1 MKKLSKSLIV
11 EQKPFQDYERQK
23 IELTPIDLPKL
34 PELKLTK
41 LEKLQIKVNT
51 AQNKIKYG
59 SKFTLNYLKLFKELR
74 MDSSPITTKLGN
86 KAFWLKVIATILAML
101 GFLGIEFDLSP
112 EITEQ
117 IALFLSAGVSL
128 VIGFFFDK
136 KTAEKTQ
143 DKE

>member
-1 MKKLSKSLIV
+1 MKKLSKSLII
-11 EQKPFQDYERQK
+11 EQKPFQDFKKQK
-23 IELTPIDLPKL
+23 IESEKIDLPEL

-41 LEKLQIKVNT
+41 LEKLQIKVNK

-59 SKFTLNYLKLFKELR
+59 SKFTLNYLKLFKDLR

-86 KAFWLKVIATILAML
+86 KAFWLKVIATILALL
-101 GFLGIEFDLSP
+101 GFLGIEFDLAP

-117 IALFLSAGVSL
+117 IALFISAGVSL
-128 VIGFFFDK
+128 VIGFFYDK
-136 KTAEKTQ
+136 KTAEETQ